1 MTTASRFKPAPSRQ
15 ALVPR
20 ESAAPS
26 VAALPKPPAMCESL
40 EESVPL
46 SLSEAG
52 RIQYL
57 YTQIQNLPD
66 HSRLMLKLYVHQLAM
81 HMIHIGASDM
91 DAGGPA
97 ANKVAWYRVDGQK
110 KPCNELGAATKEEMD
125 VLILSLLTDVQVQ
138 HLVKD
143 YSVDFSYTIK
153 GEDIVRPRRFRAS
166 VYFDEDNLAIN
177 LRVVRDEIRPLDS
190 LGFHPSVQHGFL
202 FSNVRD
208 GLTLVAGA
216 TGVGKTTTLDAII
229 DANNRSV
236 NGHIVVIGNPIEYR
250 HQSDQC
256 IIRHRE
262 IGRGVASYKDGIIQA
277 LHQDPDMIVIGEMLE
292 PDTISAALDATDSG
306 HRVFSTIHTR
316 SAIES
321 IERIIAEYPAM
332 EQDRVRARLGD
343 VLSCIVAQ
351 KLCPGKGGGR
361 VLAKEVL
368 WVTPSVRAA
377 IKNNNLGEI
386 YQMMWEGA
394 QAGMYTLEQDL
405 HRLFRKGL
413 ISPDVAMSYANNK
426 KRLRQML

>member
-1 MTTASRFKPAPSRQ
+1 MTTASRMKTAPSRH

-20 ESAAPS
+20 ESGMDS
-26 VAALPKPPAMCESL
+26 VAALPKPPAVCETLS
-40 EESVPL
+40 ESVPVV
-46 SLSEAG
+46 LSEAG

-57 YTQIQNLPD
+57 YSQIQELPD
-66 HSRLMLKLYVHQLAM
+66 NTRLMLKLHIHQLAM

-97 ANKVAWYRVDGQK
+97 ANDVAWYRVDGQK
-110 KPCNELGAATKEEMD
+110 KPCKELGTASKEDMD

-138 HLVKD
+138 QLIKE
-143 YSVDFSYTIK
+143 YSVDFSYTIR
-153 GEDIVRPRRFRAS
+153 GEDLARPRRFRAS

-177 LRVVRDEIRPLDS
+177 LRVVRDEIRPMES
-190 LGFHPSVQHGFL
+190 LGFHPSVQKGLL

-208 GLTLVAGA
+208 GLTLIAGA

-229 DANNRSV
+229 DANNKSV

-250 HQSDQC
+250 HKSDQC

-262 IGRGVASYKDGIIQA
+262 IGRGVSSYKDGIVQA
-277 LHQDPDMIVIGEMLE
+277 LHQDPDMIVIGEMLS

-316 SAIES
+316 SAVES
-321 IERIIAEYPAM
+321 IERIIAEYPSV

-343 VLSCIVAQ
+343 VLNGIVAQ

-386 YQMMWEGA
+386 YQMMWEGT
-394 QAGMYTLEQDL
+394 QAGMHTLEQDL
-405 HRLFRKGL
+405 HRLFRKGI
-413 ISPDVAMSYANNK
+413 ISADVAMSYANNK